1 MVVLSN
7 FSRKKAIYDSI
18 IILSCLKKLGLKDA
32 AKLGPVWHAV
42 FTNNRYWKTCFAD

>member
-32 AKLGPVWHAV
+32 AKLVPNHCIFKRENGL
-42 FTNNRYWKTCFAD
+42 